1 MKLLLLKI
9 YVIKIPSSVF
19 IYQKSLEVAS
29 FGKGKGADVKIYQNV
44 RKLCADSVYCKR
56 EEGNSIFSK
65 NIPRVPVVKS
75 LRRNSDSFAGTT
87 IVEIAH
93 QIRFVFLSR
102 HHVAIKKEVCT
113 IAYFRIHILRP
124 RPLFIFSTRKR

>member
-1 MKLLLLKI
+1 M
-9 YVIKIPSSVF
+9 
-19 IYQKSLEVAS
+19 
-29 FGKGKGADVKIYQNV
+29 KIYQNV
-44 RKLCADSVYCKR
+44 RKLCTDSVYKR

-93 QIRFVFLSR
+93 QSLHVFIAASCGYQEGMQSR
-102 HHVAIKKEVCT
+102 TFASIFTPSTAFYFLDEETLILEFKIKE
-113 IAYFRIHILRP
+113 
-124 RPLFIFSTRKR
+124 